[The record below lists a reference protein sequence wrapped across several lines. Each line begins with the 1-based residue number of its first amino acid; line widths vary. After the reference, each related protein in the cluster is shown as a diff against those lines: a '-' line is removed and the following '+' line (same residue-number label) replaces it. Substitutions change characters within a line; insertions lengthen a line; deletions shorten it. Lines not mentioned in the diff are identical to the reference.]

1 MHPYLS
7 TSNYQFLEPSV
18 KFQSSVRFTMA
29 FCLSNGKDERDRK
42 VKSLQEIINCS
53 RGEADRL
60 LTESDGNLSL
70 ACDKFFLAN
79 GTDIGGDKAKVRNDF
94 NMKNRNS
101 VINHEKNFTSRL
113 NEHRLLRSG
122 DDQQTTNRLVKA

>member
-1 MHPYLS
+1 
-7 TSNYQFLEPSV
+7 
-18 KFQSSVRFTMA
+18 MA

-42 VKSLQEIINCS
+42 VKSLQEITNCS
-53 RGEADRL
+53 PGEADRL

-79 GTDIGGDKAKVRNDF
+79 GTDNEGDKVRNDF

-113 NEHRLLRSG
+113 NEHRLLHSG
-122 DDQQTTNRLVKA
+122 DDHQTTNRLVKA

>member
-1 MHPYLS
+1 M
-7 TSNYQFLEPSV
+7 

-42 VKSLQEIINCS
+42 VKSLQEITNCS

-60 LTESDGNLSL
+60 LTESDGNLNA
-70 ACDKFFLAN
+70 ACDKLFLAN
-79 GTDIGGDKAKVRNDF
+79 GTDNEGDKVRNDF

-122 DDQQTTNRLVKA
+122 DDQQTTNRSVKA